1 MTSSDRSRTAIS
13 PRDFSAR
20 PVGAGRGIRPIR
32 RLGAALMAGA
42 ALALPLAGVGGTMLA
57 PMPASAAP
65 LPQSFAP
72 LAEQVMPAVVNIST
86 TQEVERPSG
95 PQGLPFDLPENS
107 PFRQFFEPFMQNAPR
122 GAPQVVNALGSGFI
136 IDPDGYVVTNNHVID
151 SATEIKVT
159 LEDKSQ
165 YTAKLIGT
173 DPLTDVAL
181 LKIDAGRKLPA
192 VNFGDSDAAR
202 VGDWVLAVGNPFGLG
217 GSVTAGIVSAR
228 NRNIH
233 AGPYDDFLQID
244 AAINQ
249 GNSGGPVFN
258 GNGEV
263 IGINTAIAS
272 PNGGSVGIGFSIPA
286 KIASRVVTQ
295 LKETGSIQRG
305 WLGVE
310 IQPLTPEIAEALGMD
325 EPAGALVARVL
336 PGSPAGDAGLERG
349 DVVTGVDGQPVKDAR
364 DLTRQIGDMPP
375 DQRITLDVR
384 RGGDSRQIKVRLG
397 ERPQDMASARGEP
410 GQGGG
415 GAGEAVASLG
425 VRLAPLDD
433 ALRQR
438 LGIDPSVNGVAV
450 VDMLAPDAGPGGR
463 PGGRPGDG
471 HGAPRDARPGRP
483 APGGDGP
490 ELQPGDVIE
499 QVGGTSVD
507 RPSQVTAL
515 VDEARERGRDHVLLL
530 VARGNESRFVAVP
543 IQ

>member
-1 MTSSDRSRTAIS
+1 M
-13 PRDFSAR
+13 P
-20 PVGAGRGIRPIR
+20 PP
-32 RLGAALMAGA
+32 AAELRA
-42 ALALPLAGVGGTMLA
+42 
-57 PMPASAAP
+57 
-65 LPQSFAP
+65 

-86 TQEVERPSG
+86 TQEVERPGG

-122 GAPQVVNALGSGFI
+122 DAPRVVNALGSGFI

-272 PNGGSVGIGFSIPA
+272 PNGGSVGIGFSIPP
-286 KIASRVVTQ
+286 R
-295 LKETGSIQRG
+295 
-305 WLGVE
+305 
-310 IQPLTPEIAEALGMD
+310 
-325 EPAGALVARVL
+325 
-336 PGSPAGDAGLERG
+336 SPAGW
-349 DVVTGVDGQPVKDAR
+349 
-364 DLTRQIGDMPP
+364 
-375 DQRITLDVR
+375 
-384 RGGDSRQIKVRLG
+384 
-397 ERPQDMASARGEP
+397 
-410 GQGGG
+410 
-415 GAGEAVASLG
+415 
-425 VRLAPLDD
+425 
-433 ALRQR
+433 
-438 LGIDPSVNGVAV
+438 
-450 VDMLAPDAGPGGR
+450 
-463 PGGRPGDG
+463 
-471 HGAPRDARPGRP
+471 
-483 APGGDGP
+483 
-490 ELQPGDVIE
+490 
-499 QVGGTSVD
+499 
-507 RPSQVTAL
+507 
-515 VDEARERGRDHVLLL
+515 
-530 VARGNESRFVAVP
+530 
-543 IQ
+543 